1 MVVEL
6 ERRPGRSLC
15 RSLGQI
21 CV

>member
-1 MVVEL
+1 VVEL
-6 ERRPGRSLC
+6 ERRPGRGPC

>member
-1 MVVEL
+1 VVEL
-6 ERRPGRSLC
+6 ERRPGRGLC

>member
-1 MVVEL
+1 VVEL
-6 ERRPGRSLC
+6 ERRPGSGLC